1 MLSPLTHDDPA
12 AVATYR
18 LIARL
23 GSGGMG
29 TVYLARTPGGRTV
42 ALKTVHARLATDP
55 AFRARFRLE
64 ADAARIIGAR
74 HGAAVV
80 DADPLAETPWLATEY
95 VLGPPLDDAVA
106 LGGPLPEPTV
116 RALGAALAG
125 ALAQLH
131 SSDVVHRDLKPSNV
145 LVTAYGPKIIDFGI
159 ARAAGDD
166 HLTRTGAAAGTPAFM
181 SPEQA
186 SGQEHPP
193 AGDVFALAGV
203 LVFAAT
209 GHGPFGTGS
218 AADLLYRVRYAEPDL
233 TGVPE
238 ALLPLLTACLSKDP
252 SARPTTSTLIDRLHD
267 GHGEFAD
274 HLPPL
279 LLTDIA
285 RRATDVW
292 LHAPHRLP
300 APAGSVG
307 SAVAET
313 VASAPLSRRRLF
325 SVGGAALFGAA
336 GAGGGVWA
344 WLGSDNDADGTA
356 GKGGVTAGPTAIP
369 ATTASD
375 GAPAALWRGES
386 LDREESVTPLLAGG
400 VVGFAETASFRAF
413 DPQSGAVLWED
424 TMASDPKQITTD
436 GTNFYTSTYPVDGPS
451 ALQIGTLTAR
461 TGKAAAGTITLKGF
475 EGSQFGTELLTAA
488 GGVLYAS
495 SRVGSRNDEDD
506 KTGWH
511 LIAVN
516 LRTGK
521 EAWRQPHTDTNAR
534 PWLAQVAG
542 GRLIL
547 GKNSS
552 DRESFLVQARDTQ
565 TGRQLWQRRLPLKD
579 SESFKP
585 GQLAIDEQHAYF
597 GGDRLRALRLT
608 DGKIA
613 WEYGSGSATTSYG
626 VPAVSGG
633 VVYAQENRD
642 APGLLA
648 VTADFGI
655 RRWTESPSGR
665 SLTPDFFA
673 TPVVGER
680 YVYAPVRGGL
690 SAVDPDTGRSVWVFP
705 TDATRFV
712 TDKERTRIIGAGE
725 TSVVAIP
732 LA

>member
-64 ADAARIIGAR
+64 TDAARIIGAR

-159 ARAAGDD
+159 ARAAGDE

-218 AADLLYRVRYAEPDL
+218 AADLLYRVRYADPDL

-252 SARPTTSTLIDRLHD
+252 SARPTTGMLIDRFHD

-300 APAGSVG
+300 APAGS
-307 SAVAET
+307 ATPET
-313 VASAPLSRRRLF
+313 VPGTPVSRRRLF
-325 SVGGAALFGAA
+325 SVGGAALLGVA

-344 WLGSDNDADGTA
+344 WLGSRDTPQATNT
-356 GKGGVTAGPTAIP
+356 TPTPTGPTAIP
-369 ATTASD
+369 AATAAD
-375 GAPAALWRGES
+375 GSPKALWQGQS
-386 LDREESVTPLLAGG
+386 LDRDEAIVPLLAGD
-400 VVGFAETASFRAF
+400 VVGFAETVSFR
-413 DPQSGAVLWED
+413 VV
-424 TMASDPKQITTD
+424 DPKDGRDLWTESLDPRQVCSDGTHFYASAGSYEGPGELRIRTLDPRTGKDAARQIVLKGFD
-436 GTNFYTSTYPVDGPS
+436 GTNS
-451 ALQIGTLTAR
+451 
-461 TGKAAAGTITLKGF
+461 
-475 EGSQFGTELLTAA
+475 GTELLTVSGGTLFAA
-488 GGVLYAS
+488 
-495 SRVGSRNDEDD
+495 SRLGKKETDPDANQR
-506 KTGWH
+506 GWH
-511 LIAVN
+511 LLAVN
-516 LRTGK
+516 LLTGK
-521 EAWRQPHTDTNAR
+521 EAWRLPYEWDGVR
-534 PWLAQVAG
+534 PWLSQVVG
-542 GRLIL
+542 DRLIL
-547 GKNSS
+547 GKNSG
-552 DRESFLVQARDTQ
+552 DREYFVVQARDLRN
-565 TGRQLWQRRLPLKD
+565 GRQLWERRIALQD
-579 SESFKP
+579 SERYKP
-585 GQLAIDEQHAYF
+585 GQLAIDERHVYI

-608 DGKIA
+608 DGKTA
-613 WEYGSGSATTSYG
+613 WQHGSGSTYFG
-626 VPAVSGG
+626 LPAVARD
-633 VVYAQENRD
+633 VVYAQERRD
-642 APGLLA
+642 APGLVVLSA
-648 VTADFGI
+648 EKGVMI
-655 RRWTESPSGR
+655 WTERASDR
-665 SLTPDFFA
+665 ALTPEYFSV
-673 TPVVGER
+673 PVVGDKH
-680 YVYAPVRGGL
+680 VYAPVRGGL
-690 SAVDPDTGRSVWVFP
+690 SAVDLQLHSSAWVFP
-705 TDATRFV
+705 TDATRYV
-712 TDKERTRIIGAGE
+712 VDKERTRIIGAGE
-725 TSVVAIP
+725 TSVMAVPFA
-732 LA
+732 

>member
-12 AVATYR
+12 TVATYR
-18 LIARL
+18 LLARL

-55 AFRARFRLE
+55 AFRSRFRLE
-64 ADAARIIGAR
+64 TDAARIIGAR

-95 VLGPPLDDAVA
+95 VLGPPLDEAVA

-186 SGQEHPP
+186 SGEEHTP

-218 AADLLYRVRYAEPDL
+218 AADLLYRVRYADPDL

-238 ALLPLLTACLSKDP
+238 SLLPLLTACLTKDP
-252 SARPTTSTLIDRLHD
+252 SARPTTGTLTDHLHD
-267 GHGEFAD
+267 GHGDFAD

-279 LLTDIA
+279 LLADIA

-292 LHAPHRLP
+292 LHTPRRLP
-300 APAGSVG
+300 APA
-307 SAVAET
+307 
-313 VASAPLSRRRLF
+313 ASATAPTTPDTPLSRRR
-325 SVGGAALFGAA
+325 ALTLGTVSLLGLA
-336 GAGGGVWA
+336 GAGAGAWA
-344 WLGSDNDADGTA
+344 WLGSRDG
-356 GKGGVTAGPTAIP
+356 GDSGPSTAGPTAIP
-369 ATTASD
+369 ATTTSD

-386 LDREESVTPLLAGG
+386 LDREEKTTPLLAGD
-400 VVGFAETASFRAF
+400 VVGFAETVSFR
-413 DPQSGAVLWED
+413 VLDLKDGTELW
-424 TMASDPKQITTD
+424 SDKTVMEPHQVTTD
-436 GTNFYTSTYPVDGPS
+436 GTRFYRSDGDYDGRG
-451 ALQIGTLTAR
+451 ALRIHTLDPR
-461 TGKAAAGTITLKGF
+461 TGKEAARTIVLKGF
-475 EGSQFGTELLTAA
+475 DGTSSGTQLLTVGGGLLFAA
-488 GGVLYAS
+488 
-495 SRVGSRNDEDD
+495 SRRGDHSIDPDVNE
-506 KTGWH
+506 KGWH
-511 LIAVN
+511 LIAVD

-521 EAWRQPHTDTNAR
+521 EAWRQPYAWDGVR
-534 PWLAQVAG
+534 PWLSQVAG

-547 GKNSS
+547 GKNSG
-552 DRESFLVQARDTQ
+552 DLESFLVQAREVG
-565 TGRQLWQRRLPLKD
+565 TGRRLWQRRLPLKD
-579 SESFKP
+579 SANFIP
-585 GQLAIDEQHAYF
+585 GQLAIDERHAYF

-608 DGKIA
+608 DGRIA
-613 WEYGSGSATTSYG
+613 WEYGYGSAATSYG
-626 VPAVSGG
+626 VPAVADGI
-633 VVYAQENRD
+633 VYAQENRYE
-642 APGLLA
+642 PGIVA
-648 VTADFGI
+648 VRTQTGI
-655 RRWTESPSGR
+655 EYWKEGATDRP
-665 SLTPDFFA
+665 LTPDYFA
-673 TPVVGER
+673 APVVGER
-680 YVYAPVRGGL
+680 HVYAPVRGGL
-690 SAVDPDTGRSVWVFP
+690 NAVDVGTRRSAWVIP
-705 TDATRFV
+705 TDARRLV
-712 TDKERTRIIGAGE
+712 VDKERTRVIGAGK
-725 TSVVAIP
+725 TSVMAIP

>member
-12 AVATYR
+12 TVATYR
-18 LIARL
+18 LLARL

-42 ALKTVHARLATDP
+42 ALKTVHTRLATDP

-64 ADAARIIGAR
+64 TDAARIIGAR

-218 AADLLYRVRYAEPDL
+218 PADLLYRVRYAEPDL
-233 TGVPE
+233 TGVPD

-252 SARPTTSTLIDRLHD
+252 AARPTTAYLTAHLHD

-279 LLTDIA
+279 LLADIA

-300 APAGSVG
+300 APAGS
-307 SAVAET
+307 AIAET
-313 VASAPLSRRRLF
+313 TPSTPLSRRRALTL
-325 SVGGAALFGAA
+325 GGGSALGLA
-336 GAGGGVWA
+336 GAGAGVWA
-344 WLGSDNDADGTA
+344 WLNSRDTEGGTA
-356 GKGGVTAGPTAIP
+356 TGATPTPTGPTAIP
-369 ATTASD
+369 AKTASD
-375 GAPAALWRGES
+375 GAPAALWQDS
-386 LDREESVTPLLAGG
+386 VLDREERITPLLAGAD
-400 VVGFAETASFRAF
+400 VVGFAETVSFRAV
-413 DPQSGAVLWED
+413 DTKDGSELWED
-424 TMASDPKQITTD
+424 SMVREPHQITTD
-436 GTNFYTSTYPVDGPS
+436 GTNFYASDGNIEGS
-451 ALQIGTLTAR
+451 GALKIRTLAAR
-461 TGKAAAGTITLKGF
+461 TGKEAAKKIELKGID
-475 EGSQFGTELLTAA
+475 GTTTELLTAV
-488 GGVLYAS
+488 GGILFTAS
-495 SRVGSRNDEDD
+495 RLGKHELDSDAN
-506 KTGWH
+506 KIGWH
-511 LIAVN
+511 LLAVN

-521 EAWRQPHTDTNAR
+521 EAWRQPYEWDGVR
-534 PWLAQVAG
+534 PWLAQVVG
-542 GRLIL
+542 DQLIL
-547 GKNSS
+547 GKNSG
-552 DRESFLVQARDTQ
+552 DLDSFLVQARDVR
-565 TGRQLWQRRLPLKD
+565 TGRQLWKRRLPLTK
-579 SESFKP
+579 SAGFVP
-585 GQLAIDEQHAYF
+585 GQLATDDVHVYT
-597 GGDRLRALRLT
+597 GGDRLRAVRLT
-608 DGKIA
+608 DGAVA
-613 WEYGSGSATTSYG
+613 WEYGKGKDPFAYG
-626 VPAVSGG
+626 VPAVSDDL
-633 VVYAQENRD
+633 VYTSVSGQGLVAVSARKGTEFWAEQ
-642 APGLLA
+642 PGK
-648 VTADFGI
+648 
-655 RRWTESPSGR
+655 R
-665 SLTPDFFA
+665 SLTPHFYYR
-673 TPVVGER
+673 PVIGKK

-690 SAVDPDTGRSVWVFP
+690 SAVDLSTRRSAWVVP
-705 TDATRFV
+705 TDATRYV
-712 TDKERTRIIGAGE
+712 VDKARTRIIGAGQS
-725 TSVVAIP
+725 SVVAIP
-732 LA
+732 FA

>member
-18 LIARL
+18 LLARL

-64 ADAARIIGAR
+64 TDAARIIGAR

-159 ARAAGDD
+159 ARAAGDE

-209 GHGPFGTGS
+209 GHGPFGSGS
-218 AADLLYRVRYAEPDL
+218 PADLLYRVRYAEPDL

-238 ALLPLLTACLSKDP
+238 ALLPILTACLAKDP
-252 SARPTTSTLIDRLHD
+252 AARPTTAYLTAHLHD

-279 LLTDIA
+279 VLADIA

-292 LHAPHRLP
+292 VHAPHRLP
-300 APAGSVG
+300 VPAG
-307 SAVAET
+307 AAIAET
-313 VASAPLSRRRLF
+313 APSTPLSRRRALTL
-325 SVGGAALFGAA
+325 GGGSLLGLA
-336 GAGGGVWA
+336 GAGAGAWA
-344 WLGSDNDADGTA
+344 WLNSRDPEGGTA
-356 GKGGVTAGPTAIP
+356 AGGSPSPTGPTAVP
-369 ATTASD
+369 APTSPD
-375 GAPAALWRGES
+375 GAPAALWQDEV
-386 LDREESVTPLLAGG
+386 LDREERIPPLLAGAD
-400 VVGFAETASFRAF
+400 VVGFAETVSFRAV
-413 DPQSGAVLWED
+413 DTRTGSELWADNAVSE
-424 TMASDPKQITTD
+424 PHQITTD
-436 GTNFYTSTYPVDGPS
+436 GTNYYVSDGNYEGPG
-451 ALQIGTLTAR
+451 ALKIRTLAPR
-461 TGKAAAGTITLKGF
+461 TGKEAAPKIELKGID
-475 EGSQFGTELLTAA
+475 GTTTELLTAV
-488 GGVLYAS
+488 GGVLFTAS
-495 SRVGSRNDEDD
+495 RLGKREIDSDADNV
-506 KTGWH
+506 GWH
-511 LIAVN
+511 LLAVN

-521 EAWRQPHTDTNAR
+521 EAWRQPYEWDGVR
-534 PWLAQVAG
+534 PWLAQVVG
-542 GRLIL
+542 DRLIL
-547 GKNSS
+547 GKNSG
-552 DRESFLVQARDTQ
+552 DLDSFLVQARDVR
-565 TGRQLWQRRLPLKD
+565 TGRQLWKRRLPLEK
-579 SESFKP
+579 SAGFVP
-585 GQLAIDEQHAYF
+585 YQLSTDEQHVYT
-597 GGDRLRALRLT
+597 GGDRLRAVRLT
-608 DGKIA
+608 DGAIA
-613 WEYGSGSATTSYG
+613 WQYGAGKDPLGYG
-626 VPAVSGG
+626 VP
-633 VVYAQENRD
+633 VVADNLVYTSVNGQ
-642 APGLLA
+642 GLVA
-648 VTADFGI
+648 VTARKGI
-655 RRWTESPSGR
+655 EFWAEEAGSRP
-665 SLTPDFFA
+665 LTPRFYYRPIIGKKYA
-673 TPVVGER
+673 
-680 YVYAPVRGGL
+680 YAPVRGGL
-690 SAVDPDTGRSVWVFP
+690 SAVDLSTRRSDWVFP
-705 TDATRFV
+705 TDATRYV
-712 TDKERTRIIGAGE
+712 VDKDRARIIGAG
-725 TSVVAIP
+725 TSSVVAIP
-732 LA
+732 YV

>member
-12 AVATYR
+12 SVATYR

-64 ADAARIIGAR
+64 TDAARIIGAR

-166 HLTRTGAAAGTPAFM
+166 RLTRTGAAAGTPAFM

-238 ALLPLLTACLSKDP
+238 ALVPILAACLAKDP
-252 SARPTTSTLIDRLHD
+252 SARPTTGLLIDRFHD

-300 APAGSVG
+300 APAGS
-307 SAVAET
+307 AVAET
-313 VASAPLSRRRLF
+313 VPGTPFSRRRLL
-325 SVGGAALFGAA
+325 SLGGAGLLGVA

-344 WLGSDNDADGTA
+344 WLGSRDTPQDAKA
-356 GKGGVTAGPTAIP
+356 GPTPTGPTAIP

-375 GAPAALWRGES
+375 GAPAALWRGNA
-386 LDREESVTPLLAGG
+386 LDREESVMPLLAGG
-400 VVGFAETASFRAF
+400 VVGFAETVSLRAF
-413 DPQSGAVLWED
+413 DPQNGTVLWEERR
-424 TMASDPKQITTD
+424 ASDPKQVTTD
-436 GTNFYTSTYPVDGPS
+436 GTNFYMSTYPLEGPS
-451 ALQIGTLTAR
+451 ALQISTLAAR
-461 TGKAAAGTITLKGF
+461 TGKEAARMITLKGF

-495 SRVGSRNDEDD
+495 SRVGGRDDEDD
-506 KTGWH
+506 TTGWH

-521 EAWRQPHTDTNAR
+521 EAWRQPHSDTNAR

-552 DRESFLVQARDTQ
+552 DRKTFLVQARDTQ
-565 TGRQLWQRRLPLKD
+565 TGRRLWERRLPLKE

-585 GQLAIDEQHAYF
+585 GHLAIDERHAYF
-597 GGDRLRALRLT
+597 GGDRLRALRLS
-608 DGKIA
+608 DGGIA
-613 WEYGSGSATTSYG
+613 WEYGSGSAATSYG
-626 VPAVSGG
+626 VPAVASG
-633 VVYAQENRD
+633 VVYAQEDRD
-642 APGLLA
+642 TPGLLA
-648 VTADFGI
+648 VTADYGS

-665 SLTPDFFA
+665 SLTPDFFSP
-673 TPVVGER
+673 PVVGER

-690 SAVDPDTGRSVWVFP
+690 SAVDPDTGRSVWVFE

-712 TDKERTRIIGAGE
+712 ADKERTRVIGAGE
-725 TSVVAIP
+725 TSVVALP
-732 LA
+732 LV

>member
-12 AVATYR
+12 AVASYR
-18 LIARL
+18 LLARL

-159 ARAAGDD
+159 ARAAGDE

-218 AADLLYRVRYAEPDL
+218 AADLLYRVRYADPDL

-238 ALLPLLTACLSKDP
+238 ALLPLLTACLSKEP
-252 SARPTTSTLIDRLHD
+252 AARPTTGTLIDRLHD

-279 LLTDIA
+279 VLADIA

-300 APAGSVG
+300 APAGA
-307 SAVAET
+307 AVAET
-313 VASAPLSRRRLF
+313 VPSTPLSRRRALTL
-325 SVGGAALFGAA
+325 GGGSLLGLAAA
-336 GAGGGVWA
+336 GAGGWA
-344 WLGSDNDADGTA
+344 WLNSRGTPRSTGGSQASD
-356 GKGGVTAGPTAIP
+356 GPTALP
-369 ATTASD
+369 APTAAD
-375 GAPAALWRGES
+375 GSPKPLWQGTV
-386 LDREESVTPLLAGG
+386 LDREQRTTPLLAGED
-400 VVGFAETASFRAF
+400 VVGFAETVSFRAV
-413 DPQSGAVLWED
+413 DTKSGEELWEESAV
-424 TMASDPKQITTD
+424 MEPHQVTTD
-436 GTNFYTSTYPVDGPS
+436 GTSYYLSDGNYAGPG
-451 ALQIGTLTAR
+451 LLKIRTLAPRTGKETAR
-461 TGKAAAGTITLKGF
+461 TIELKGID
-475 EGSQFGTELLTAA
+475 GTTTQLLTAS
-488 GGVLYAS
+488 GGTLFTAS
-495 SRVGSRNDEDD
+495 RLGKREIDPDADNV
-506 KTGWH
+506 GWH
-511 LIAVN
+511 LLAVD

-521 EAWRQPHTDTNAR
+521 EAWRQPYEWDGVR
-534 PWLAQVAG
+534 PWLAQVVG
-542 GRLIL
+542 DRLIL
-547 GKNSS
+547 GKNSG
-552 DRESFLVQARDTQ
+552 DLDSFLVQSRDVR
-565 TGRQLWQRRLPLKD
+565 TGRQLWKRRLPLT
-579 SESFKP
+579 ESASLKP
-585 GQLAIDEQHAYF
+585 GHLTIDDRHVYL
-597 GGDRLRALRLT
+597 GGDRLRAIRLS
-608 DGKIA
+608 DGAIA
-613 WEYGSGSATTSYG
+613 WEYGTGTDPLGYG
-626 VPAVSGG
+626 VPAVAGNL
-633 VVYAQENRD
+633 VYANV
-642 APGLLA
+642 AGKGLVSVGATNGL
-648 VTADFGI
+648 T
-655 RRWTESPSGR
+655 RWTEEPGTR
-665 SLTPDFFA
+665 PLTPLSLTK
-673 TPVVGER
+673 PVIGTK
-680 YVYAPVRGGL
+680 YAYAPVRGGL
-690 SAVDPDTGRSVWVFP
+690 SAVDLSTRTSAWVFP
-705 TDATRFV
+705 TDATRYV
-712 TDKERTRIIGAGE
+712 VDQERSRVIGAGE
-725 TSVVAIP
+725 TSVMAIP
-732 LA
+732 FE

>member
-12 AVATYR
+12 SVATYR

-64 ADAARIIGAR
+64 TDAARIIGAR

-166 HLTRTGAAAGTPAFM
+166 RLTRTGAAAGTPAFM

-238 ALLPLLTACLSKDP
+238 ALVPILAACLAKDP
-252 SARPTTSTLIDRLHD
+252 SARPTTGLLIDRFHD

-300 APAGSVG
+300 APAGS
-307 SAVAET
+307 AVAET
-313 VASAPLSRRRLF
+313 VPGTPLSRRRLL
-325 SVGGAALFGAA
+325 SLGGAGLLGVA

-344 WLGSDNDADGTA
+344 WLASRDTPQDAKA
-356 GKGGVTAGPTAIP
+356 GPTPTGPTAIP

-375 GAPAALWRGES
+375 GAPAALWRGDA
-386 LDREESVTPLLAGG
+386 LDREESVMPLLAGG
-400 VVGFAETASFRAF
+400 VVGFAETVSLRAF
-413 DPQSGAVLWED
+413 DPQNGTVLWEERR
-424 TMASDPKQITTD
+424 ASDPKQVTTD
-436 GTNFYTSTYPVDGPS
+436 GTNFYMSTYPLEGPS
-451 ALQIGTLTAR
+451 ALRISTLAAR
-461 TGKAAAGTITLKGF
+461 TGKEAARMITLKGF

-495 SRVGSRNDEDD
+495 SRVGGRDDEDD
-506 KTGWH
+506 TTGWH

-521 EAWRQPHTDTNAR
+521 EAWRHPHSDTNAR

-552 DRESFLVQARDTQ
+552 DRKTFLVQARDTQ
-565 TGRQLWQRRLPLKD
+565 TGRRLWERRLPLKE

-585 GQLAIDEQHAYF
+585 GHLAIDERHAYF
-597 GGDRLRALRLT
+597 GGDRLRALRLS
-608 DGKIA
+608 DGGIA
-613 WEYGSGSATTSYG
+613 WEYGSGSAATSYG
-626 VPAVSGG
+626 VPAVASG
-633 VVYAQENRD
+633 VVYAQEDRD
-642 APGLLA
+642 TPGLLA
-648 VTADFGI
+648 VTADYGV

-665 SLTPDFFA
+665 SLTPDFFSP
-673 TPVVGER
+673 PVVGER

-690 SAVDPDTGRSVWVFP
+690 SAVDPDTGRSVWVFE

-712 TDKERTRIIGAGE
+712 TDKERTRVIGAGE
-725 TSVVAIP
+725 TSVVALP
-732 LA
+732 LV

>member
-1 MLSPLTHDDPA
+1 MLSPLTHDDPTS
-12 AVATYR
+12 VASYR
-18 LIARL
+18 LLARL

-64 ADAARIIGAR
+64 TDAARIIGAR

-159 ARAAGDD
+159 ARAAGDE

-218 AADLLYRVRYAEPDL
+218 PADLLYRVRYAEPDL

-238 ALLPLLTACLSKDP
+238 ALLPLLTACLAKDP
-252 SARPTTSTLIDRLHD
+252 AARPTTGTLTDHLHD

-300 APAGSVG
+300 APAGASL
-307 SAVAET
+307 AET
-313 VASAPLSRRRLF
+313 TPDTPLSRRRALAL
-325 SVGGAALFGAA
+325 GGGSLLGVA
-336 GAGGGVWA
+336 GAGAGVWA
-344 WLGSDNDADGTA
+344 WLASHTTPEGGGSP
-356 GKGGVTAGPTAIP
+356 VSAGPTAIP
-369 ATTASD
+369 APTAAD
-375 GAPAALWRGES
+375 GAPAALWQGQT
-386 LDREESVTPLLAGG
+386 LDREQRTTPLLAGAD
-400 VVGFAETASFRAF
+400 VVGFAETVSFRAV
-413 DPQSGAVLWED
+413 DTKTGSELWSESAVME
-424 TMASDPKQITTD
+424 PHQITTD
-436 GTNFYTSTYPVDGPS
+436 GTNYYLSDGPFEGPG
-451 ALQIGTLTAR
+451 ALKIRTLSPR
-461 TGKAAAGTITLKGF
+461 TGKEAARTIELKGID
-475 EGSQFGTELLTAA
+475 GTTTEMLTAA
-488 GGVLYAS
+488 GRLLFTAS
-495 SRVGSRNDEDD
+495 RLGKRELDSDLDNI
-506 KTGWH
+506 GWH
-511 LIAVN
+511 LLTVD

-521 EAWRQPHTDTNAR
+521 EAWRQPYEWDGVR
-534 PWLAQVAG
+534 PWLAQVVG
-542 GRLIL
+542 EQLIL
-547 GKNSS
+547 GKNSG
-552 DRESFLVQARDTQ
+552 DLDSFLVQARDVRN
-565 TGRQLWQRRLPLKD
+565 GRQLWQRRLPLKD
-579 SESFKP
+579 SAAYIP
-585 GQLAIDEQHAYF
+585 GHLAIDDRHVYL

-608 DGKIA
+608 DGGIA
-613 WEYGSGSATTSYG
+613 WEYGSGAGTTNYG
-626 VPAVSGG
+626 VPAVAGG
-633 VVYAQENRD
+633 FVYAHEAREK
-642 APGLLA
+642 PGLVVVRA
-648 VTADFGI
+648 ETGNRV
-655 RRWTESPSGR
+655 WNESPSPR

-673 TPVVGER
+673 APVVGDR

-690 SAVDPDTGRSVWVFP
+690 SAVELDSGLSAWVFP
-705 TDATRFV
+705 TDATRYV
-712 TDKERTRIIGAGE
+712 VDKDRTRIIGAGKS
-725 TSVVAIP
+725 SVAAIP
-732 LA
+732 FA

>member
-18 LIARL
+18 LLARL

-64 ADAARIIGAR
+64 TDAARIIGAR

-203 LVFAAT
+203 LVFAAS

-218 AADLLYRVRYAEPDL
+218 PADLLYRVRYAEPDL

-238 ALLPLLTACLSKDP
+238 ALLPLLTACLAKDP
-252 SARPTTSTLIDRLHD
+252 AARPTTADLIAHLHD

-279 LLTDIA
+279 LLADIA

-300 APAGSVG
+300 APAG
-307 SAVAET
+307 AAFAET
-313 VASAPLSRRRLF
+313 APSTPLSRRRALTLGSG
-325 SVGGAALFGAA
+325 SVLGLA
-336 GAGGGVWA
+336 GAGAGVWA
-344 WLGSDNDADGTA
+344 WLNSRDTEGGTA
-356 GKGGVTAGPTAIP
+356 TGGTPSPTGPTAIP

-386 LDREESVTPLLAGG
+386 LDREESITPLLAGD
-400 VVGFAETASFRAF
+400 VVGFAETVSFRAL
-413 DPQSGAVLWED
+413 DTGKGTELWTD
-424 TMASDPKQITTD
+424 SMPNPNQIVTD
-436 GTNFYTSTYPVDGPS
+436 GTYFYASEGPSDGPS
-451 ALQIGTLTAR
+451 ALQIRTIAPR
-461 TGKAAAGTITLKGF
+461 TGKDAARKIELKGF
-475 EGSQFGTELLTAA
+475 EGSMFGTDLLTAS
-488 GGVLYAS
+488 GGRIFAAS
-495 SRVGSRNDEDD
+495 RIGNREDD
-506 KTGWH
+506 KAIGRYM
-511 LIAVN
+511 ISVD

-521 EAWRQPHTDTNAR
+521 ELWRQPHAWGNAR
-534 PWLAQVAG
+534 PWLSQVVG
-542 GRLIL
+542 DLLVL
-547 GKNSS
+547 GKNS
-552 DRESFLVQARDTQ
+552 DDLKSFDLQARDVR
-565 TGRQLWQRRLPLKD
+565 TGRQLWRRSVPFEL
-579 SESFKP
+579 SVYYSP
-585 GQLAIDEQHAYF
+585 GQLATDDRHVYV
-597 GGDRLRALRLT
+597 GGDRLRALRLA
-608 DGKIA
+608 DGVVA
-613 WEYGSGSATTSYG
+613 WEHGKGSDFGFP
-626 VPAVSGG
+626 VVSGG
-633 VVYAQENRD
+633 LVHVNESGRGLVV
-642 APGLLA
+642 
-648 VTADFGI
+648 VSADKGVK
-655 RRWTESPSGR
+655 RWEETPSGR
-665 SLTPDFFA
+665 SLTPELRSV
-673 TPVVGER
+673 PVVGTT
-680 YVYAPVRGGL
+680 YVYAPVQGGL
-690 SAVDPDTGRSVWVFP
+690 SAVDPATRRSAWVFP
-705 TDATRFV
+705 TDATRYV
-712 TDKERTRIIGAGE
+712 VDRKRTRILGAGAS
-725 TSVVAIP
+725 SVVAIP
-732 LA
+732 FA

>member
-18 LIARL
+18 LLARL

-64 ADAARIIGAR
+64 TDAARIIGAR

-218 AADLLYRVRYAEPDL
+218 PADLLYRVRYAEPDL

-252 SARPTTSTLIDRLHD
+252 AARPTTAYLTAHLHD

-279 LLTDIA
+279 LLADIA

-300 APAGSVG
+300 APAG
-307 SAVAET
+307 AAFAET
-313 VASAPLSRRRLF
+313 APDTPLSRRRALTLGGG
-325 SVGGAALFGAA
+325 SVLGLA
-336 GAGGGVWA
+336 GAGAGVWA
-344 WLGSDNDADGTA
+344 WLNSRDTPRTTGATP
-356 GKGGVTAGPTAIP
+356 TPTGPTAIP
-369 ATTASD
+369 APTASD
-375 GAPAALWRGES
+375 GAPAPLWQDKDDV
-386 LDREESVTPLLAGG
+386 LDREERITPLLAGAD
-400 VVGFAETASFRAF
+400 VVGFAETVAFRAV
-413 DPQSGAVLWED
+413 DTKSGSELWVDSMVME
-424 TMASDPKQITTD
+424 PHEITTD
-436 GTNFYTSTYPVDGPS
+436 GTNFYTSDGNIEGS
-451 ALQIGTLTAR
+451 GALKIRTLAAR
-461 TGKAAAGTITLKGF
+461 TGKEAAKTIELKGID
-475 EGSQFGTELLTAA
+475 GTTTQLLTAV
-488 GGVLYAS
+488 GGILFTAS
-495 SRVGSRNDEDD
+495 RLGNHVRDPDANEV
-506 KTGWH
+506 GWH
-511 LIAVN
+511 LLAVN

-521 EAWRQPHTDTNAR
+521 EAWRQPYEWDGVR
-534 PWLAQVAG
+534 PWLAQVVG
-542 GRLIL
+542 DQLIL
-547 GKNSS
+547 GKNSG
-552 DRESFLVQARDTQ
+552 DLDSFLVQARDVR
-565 TGRQLWQRRLPLKD
+565 TGRQLWKRRLPLT
-579 SESFKP
+579 ESSRFKP
-585 GQLAIDEQHAYF
+585 GQLSADDQHVYT
-597 GGDRLRALRLT
+597 GGDRLRAVRLT
-608 DGKIA
+608 DGAVA
-613 WEYGSGSATTSYG
+613 WEYGKGNDPFAYGMPTVSDDLVYTSVSGQG
-626 VPAVSGG
+626 LVAVSARKGTEFW
-633 VVYAQENRD
+633 AEE
-642 APGLLA
+642 PGK
-648 VTADFGI
+648 
-655 RRWTESPSGR
+655 R
-665 SLTPDFFA
+665 SLTPHFQFR
-673 TPVVGER
+673 PVIGKK
-680 YVYAPVRGGL
+680 YAYAPVRGGL
-690 SAVDPDTGRSVWVFP
+690 SAVDLSTRRSAWVFP
-705 TDATRFV
+705 TDATRYV
-712 TDKERTRIIGAGE
+712 VDKERTRIIGAGQS
-725 TSVVAIP
+725 SVVAIP
-732 LA
+732 FA

>member
-12 AVATYR
+12 SVATYR

-64 ADAARIIGAR
+64 TDAARIIGAR

-145 LVTAYGPKIIDFGI
+145 LVTAYGPKIIDIGI

-166 HLTRTGAAAGTPAFM
+166 RLTRTGAAAGTPAFM

-233 TGVPE
+233 AGVPE
-238 ALLPLLTACLSKDP
+238 ALVPILAACLAKDP
-252 SARPTTSTLIDRLHD
+252 SARPTTGMLIDRFHD

-300 APAGSVG
+300 APAGS
-307 SAVAET
+307 AVAET
-313 VASAPLSRRRLF
+313 VPGTPVSRRRLF
-325 SVGGAALFGAA
+325 SLGGAALLGVA
-336 GAGGGVWA
+336 GAGGGLWA
-344 WLGSDNDADGTA
+344 WLGSGDGPQDAKA
-356 GKGGVTAGPTAIP
+356 GPTPTGPTAIP

-375 GAPAALWRGES
+375 GAPAALWRGDA
-386 LDREESVTPLLAGG
+386 LDREESVMPLLAGG
-400 VVGFAETASFRAF
+400 VVGFAETVSFRAF
-413 DPQSGAVLWED
+413 DPQNGAVLWEERR
-424 TMASDPKQITTD
+424 ASDPKQITTD
-436 GTNFYTSTYPVDGPS
+436 GTNFYMSTYPVEGPS
-451 ALQIGTLTAR
+451 ALQISTLAAR
-461 TGKAAAGTITLKGF
+461 TGKEAAGVITLKGF

-495 SRVGSRNDEDD
+495 SRVGGRDDEDD

-521 EAWRQPHTDTNAR
+521 EAWRQPHSDTNAR

-552 DRESFLVQARDTQ
+552 DRETFLVQARDTR
-565 TGRQLWQRRLPLKD
+565 TGRRLWERRLPLKE

-585 GQLAIDEQHAYF
+585 GHLAIDERHAYF
-597 GGDRLRALRLT
+597 GGDRLRALRLS
-608 DGKIA
+608 DGGIA
-613 WEYGSGSATTSYG
+613 WEYGSGSAATSYG
-626 VPAVSGG
+626 VPAVAGG
-633 VVYAQENRD
+633 VVYAQEDRD
-642 APGLLA
+642 TPGLLA
-648 VTADFGI
+648 VTADYGT

-665 SLTPDFFA
+665 SLTPDFFSP
-673 TPVVGER
+673 PVVGER

-690 SAVDPDTGRSVWVFP
+690 SAVDEDTGRSVWVFA

-712 TDKERTRIIGAGE
+712 TDKERTRVIGAGE
-725 TSVVAIP
+725 TSVVALP

>member
-18 LIARL
+18 LLARL

-64 ADAARIIGAR
+64 TDAARIIGAR

-203 LVFAAT
+203 LVFAAS

-218 AADLLYRVRYAEPDL
+218 PADLLYRVRYAEPDL

-238 ALLPLLTACLSKDP
+238 ALLPLLTACLAKDP
-252 SARPTTSTLIDRLHD
+252 AARPTTGDLIAHLHD

-279 LLTDIA
+279 LLADIA

-300 APAGSVG
+300 VPAG
-307 SAVAET
+307 AAFAET
-313 VASAPLSRRRLF
+313 APSTPLSRRRALTLGSG
-325 SVGGAALFGAA
+325 SVLGLA
-336 GAGGGVWA
+336 GAGAGVWA
-344 WLGSDNDADGTA
+344 WLNSRDTEGGTA
-356 GKGGVTAGPTAIP
+356 TGGTPTPTGPTAIP
-369 ATTASD
+369 ATTAAD
-375 GAPAALWRGES
+375 GAPAALWQQDDV
-386 LDREESVTPLLAGG
+386 LDREERITPLLAGAD
-400 VVGFAETASFRAF
+400 VVGLAETVSFRAV
-413 DPQSGAVLWED
+413 DTKTGSELWADSKVRE
-424 TMASDPKQITTD
+424 PHQITTD
-436 GTNFYTSTYPVDGPS
+436 GTNFYVSDGNFEGPG
-451 ALQIGTLTAR
+451 ALMIRTLAAR
-461 TGKAAAGTITLKGF
+461 TGKETAKTITLKGID
-475 EGSQFGTELLTAA
+475 GTTTELLAA
-488 GGVLYAS
+488 
-495 SRVGSRNDEDD
+495 VGSTLFTASRLGKRESDSDANQI
-506 KTGWH
+506 GWH
-511 LIAVN
+511 LLAVN

-521 EAWRQPHTDTNAR
+521 EAWRQPYAWDGVR
-534 PWLAQVAG
+534 PWLAQVVG
-542 GRLIL
+542 DQLIL
-547 GKNSS
+547 GKNSG
-552 DRESFLVQARDTQ
+552 DLDTFLVQSRDVR
-565 TGRQLWQRRLPLKD
+565 TGRQLWKRRLPLKD
-579 SESFKP
+579 SAAFKP
-585 GQLAIDEQHAYF
+585 GHLALDDRHIYL

-608 DGKIA
+608 DGGIA
-613 WEYGSGSATTSYG
+613 WEYGSGTGSTNYG
-626 VPAVSGG
+626 VPTVSRGI
-633 VVYAQENRD
+633 VYAQEAGDTQGIVAVR
-642 APGLLA
+642 APA
-648 VTADFGI
+648 GI
-655 RRWTESPSGR
+655 RAWRQSPSDR
-665 SLTPDFFA
+665 PLTPEFFTA
-673 TPVVGER
+673 PVVGER

-690 SAVDPDTGRSVWVFP
+690 NAVDPLNSRSAWVFQ
-705 TDATRFV
+705 TDATRYV
-712 TDKERTRIIGAGE
+712 VDKERTRIIGAGE
-725 TSVVAIP
+725 SSVVAIP
-732 LA
+732 YA

>member
-18 LIARL
+18 LLARL

-64 ADAARIIGAR
+64 TDAARIIGAR

-218 AADLLYRVRYAEPDL
+218 PADLLYRVRYAEPDL

-238 ALLPLLTACLSKDP
+238 ALLPLLTACLAKDP
-252 SARPTTSTLIDRLHD
+252 TARPTTADITAHLHD

-279 LLTDIA
+279 LLADIA

-300 APAGSVG
+300 VPAG
-307 SAVAET
+307 AAFAET
-313 VASAPLSRRRLF
+313 APDTPLSRRRALTL
-325 SVGGAALFGAA
+325 GGGSLLGLA
-336 GAGGGVWA
+336 GAGAGVWA
-344 WLGSDNDADGTA
+344 WLNSRDTEGGTA
-356 GKGGVTAGPTAIP
+356 TGTTPTPTGPTAVP
-369 ATTASD
+369 APTAPD
-375 GAPAALWRGES
+375 GAPAPLWQDDV
-386 LDREESVTPLLAGG
+386 LDREERITPLLAGDD
-400 VVGFAETASFRAF
+400 VVGFAETVAFRAV
-413 DPQSGAVLWED
+413 DTKNGSELWTESAVME
-424 TMASDPKQITTD
+424 PHQVTTD
-436 GTNFYTSTYPVDGPS
+436 GTNYFLSDGPYEGPG
-451 ALQIGTLTAR
+451 ALKIRTLAPRTGKETAR
-461 TGKAAAGTITLKGF
+461 TIELKGID
-475 EGSQFGTELLTAA
+475 GTTTQLLTAA
-488 GGVLYAS
+488 GGILFTAS
-495 SRVGSRNDEDD
+495 RLGKRELDSDLD
-506 KTGWH
+506 KVGWH
-511 LIAVN
+511 LLAVD

-521 EAWRQPHTDTNAR
+521 EAWRQPYEWDGVR
-534 PWLAQVAG
+534 PWLAQVVG
-542 GRLIL
+542 DRLIL
-547 GKNSS
+547 GKNSG
-552 DRESFLVQARDTQ
+552 DLDSFLVQARDVRN
-565 TGRQLWQRRLPLKD
+565 GRQLWQRRLPLKD
-579 SESFKP
+579 SAAFIP
-585 GQLAIDEQHAYF
+585 GHLATDDRHVYL

-608 DGKIA
+608 DGGIA
-613 WEYGSGSATTSYG
+613 WEYGSGTGSTNYG
-626 VPAVSGG
+626 VPAVSRGF
-633 VVYAQENRD
+633 VYAHEARD
-642 APGLLA
+642 KPGLA
-648 VTADFGI
+648 VVNAVSGT
-655 RRWTESPSGR
+655 RRWNESPSPR
-665 SLTPDFFA
+665 SLAPEFFA
-673 TPVVGER
+673 APVVGER

-690 SAVDPDTGRSVWVFP
+690 SAVELDSGLSAWVFQ
-705 TDATRFV
+705 TDASRYV
-712 TDKERTRIIGAGE
+712 VDKDRTRIIGAGKS
-725 TSVVAIP
+725 SVVAIP
-732 LA
+732 FA

>member
-18 LIARL
+18 LLARL

-64 ADAARIIGAR
+64 TDAARIIGAR

-203 LVFAAT
+203 LVFAAS

-218 AADLLYRVRYAEPDL
+218 PADLLYRVRYAEPDL

-238 ALLPLLTACLSKDP
+238 ALLPLLTACLAKDP
-252 SARPTTSTLIDRLHD
+252 AARPTTADLIAHLHD

-279 LLTDIA
+279 LLADIA

-300 APAGSVG
+300 VPAG
-307 SAVAET
+307 AAFAET
-313 VASAPLSRRRLF
+313 APSTPLSRRRALTLG
-325 SVGGAALFGAA
+325 SVSALGLA
-336 GAGGGVWA
+336 GAGAGVWA
-344 WLGSDNDADGTA
+344 WLNSRDTEGGTA
-356 GKGGVTAGPTAIP
+356 TGGAPSPTGPTAIP
-369 ATTASD
+369 APTAAD
-375 GAPAALWRGES
+375 GAPAALWQQDDV
-386 LDREESVTPLLAGG
+386 LDREERITPLLAGAD
-400 VVGFAETASFRAF
+400 VVGLAETVSFRAVDTKTGSELWADSLV
-413 DPQSGAVLWED
+413 DPH
-424 TMASDPKQITTD
+424 QITTD
-436 GTNFYTSTYPVDGPS
+436 GTNFYVSAGNFEGPG
-451 ALQIGTLTAR
+451 ALKIRTLAAR
-461 TGKAAAGTITLKGF
+461 TGKETARTITLKGID
-475 EGSQFGTELLTAA
+475 GTTTELLAA
-488 GGVLYAS
+488 
-495 SRVGSRNDEDD
+495 VGSTLFTASRLGKRASDSDENQI
-506 KTGWH
+506 GWH
-511 LIAVN
+511 LLAVN
-516 LRTGK
+516 VRTGK
-521 EAWRQPHTDTNAR
+521 EVWRQPYAWDGVR
-534 PWLAQVAG
+534 PWLAQVVG
-542 GRLIL
+542 DQLIL
-547 GKNSS
+547 GKNSG
-552 DRESFLVQARDTQ
+552 DLDTFLVQSRDVR
-565 TGRQLWQRRLPLKD
+565 TGRQLWKRRLPLKD
-579 SESFKP
+579 SASFKP
-585 GQLAIDEQHAYF
+585 GHLALDDRHIYL
-597 GGDRLRALRLT
+597 GGDRLRALRIA
-608 DGKIA
+608 DGGIA
-613 WEYGSGSATTSYG
+613 WEYGSGTGSTNYG
-626 VPAVSGG
+626 VPTVSRGI
-633 VVYAQENRD
+633 VYAQEAADTQGIVAVR
-642 APGLLA
+642 APA
-648 VTADFGI
+648 GI
-655 RRWTESPSGR
+655 RAWRQSPSDR
-665 SLTPDFFA
+665 PLTPEFFSA
-673 TPVVGER
+673 PVVGER

-690 SAVDPDTGRSVWVFP
+690 NAVDPLNGRSAWVFQ
-705 TDATRFV
+705 TDATRYV
-712 TDKERTRIIGAGE
+712 VDKERTRIIGAGE
-725 TSVVAIP
+725 SSVVAIP
-732 LA
+732 YA

>member
-12 AVATYR
+12 SVATYR

-64 ADAARIIGAR
+64 TDAARIIGAR

-166 HLTRTGAAAGTPAFM
+166 RLTRTGAAAGTPAFM

-218 AADLLYRVRYAEPDL
+218 AADLLYRVRYADPDL

-238 ALLPLLTACLSKDP
+238 ALVPILAACLAKDP
-252 SARPTTSTLIDRLHD
+252 SARPTTGLLIDRFHD

-300 APAGSVG
+300 APAGS
-307 SAVAET
+307 AVAET
-313 VASAPLSRRRLF
+313 VPGTPVSRRRLL
-325 SVGGAALFGAA
+325 SLGGAGLLGVA

-344 WLGSDNDADGTA
+344 WLGSRDTPQDPKA
-356 GKGGVTAGPTAIP
+356 GPTPTGPTAIP

-375 GAPAALWRGES
+375 GAPAALWRGDA
-386 LDREESVTPLLAGG
+386 LDREESVMPLLAGG
-400 VVGFAETASFRAF
+400 VVGFAETVSLRAF
-413 DPQSGAVLWED
+413 DPQNGTVLWEERR
-424 TMASDPKQITTD
+424 ASDPKQVTTD
-436 GTNFYTSTYPVDGPS
+436 GTNFYMSTYPLEGPS
-451 ALQIGTLTAR
+451 ALRISTLAAR
-461 TGKAAAGTITLKGF
+461 TGKEAARMITLKGF

-495 SRVGSRNDEDD
+495 SRVGGRDDEDD
-506 KTGWH
+506 TTGWH

-521 EAWRQPHTDTNAR
+521 EAWRHPHSDTNAR

-552 DRESFLVQARDTQ
+552 DRETFLVQARDTQ
-565 TGRQLWQRRLPLKD
+565 TGRRLWERRLPLKE

-585 GQLAIDEQHAYF
+585 GHLAIDERHAYF
-597 GGDRLRALRLT
+597 GGDRLRALRLS
-608 DGKIA
+608 DGGIA
-613 WEYGSGSATTSYG
+613 WEYGSGSAATSYG
-626 VPAVSGG
+626 VPAVASG
-633 VVYAQENRD
+633 VVYAQEDRD

-648 VTADFGI
+648 VTADYGS

-665 SLTPDFFA
+665 SLTPDFFSP
-673 TPVVGER
+673 PVVGER

-690 SAVDPDTGRSVWVFP
+690 SAVDPDTGRSVWVFE

-712 TDKERTRIIGAGE
+712 ADKERTRVIGAGE
-725 TSVVAIP
+725 TSVVALP
-732 LA
+732 LV

>member
-18 LIARL
+18 LLARL

-29 TVYLARTPGGRTV
+29 TVYLARTAGGRTV

-55 AFRARFRLE
+55 AFRSRFRLE
-64 ADAARIIGAR
+64 TDAARIIGAR

-218 AADLLYRVRYAEPDL
+218 PADLLYRVRYAEPDL

-238 ALLPLLTACLSKDP
+238 ALLPLLTACLAKDP
-252 SARPTTSTLIDRLHD
+252 AARPTTAHLTAHLHD

-279 LLTDIA
+279 VLADIA

-300 APAGSVG
+300 GPAG
-307 SAVAET
+307 AAFAET
-313 VASAPLSRRRLF
+313 APSTPLSRRR
-325 SVGGAALFGAA
+325 ALTLGSASLLGLA
-336 GAGGGVWA
+336 GAGAGVWA
-344 WLGSDNDADGTA
+344 WLNSREEGGDSAKGTA
-356 GKGGVTAGPTAIP
+356 PSPTGPTAVP
-369 ATTASD
+369 APTSPD
-375 GAPAALWRGES
+375 GAPAPLWQDDV
-386 LDREESVTPLLAGG
+386 LDREESIAPLLAGAD
-400 VVGFAETASFRAF
+400 VVGFAETVSFRAVDTKDGSELWAESAVR
-413 DPQSGAVLWED
+413 DPH
-424 TMASDPKQITTD
+424 QITTD
-436 GTNFYTSTYPVDGPS
+436 GTNYYLSDGPFDGPG
-451 ALQIGTLTAR
+451 ALKIRTLAPR
-461 TGKAAAGTITLKGF
+461 TGKEAARTIELKGID
-475 EGSQFGTELLTAA
+475 GSTTELLTAA
-488 GGVLYAS
+488 GGILFTAS
-495 SRVGSRNDEDD
+495 RQGKRELDSDLNNI
-506 KTGWH
+506 GWH
-511 LIAVN
+511 LLAVN

-521 EAWRQPHTDTNAR
+521 EAWRHPYEWDGVR
-534 PWLAQVAG
+534 PWLAQVVG
-542 GRLIL
+542 DRLIL
-547 GKNSS
+547 GKNSG
-552 DRESFLVQARDTQ
+552 DLDSFLVQARDVR
-565 TGRQLWQRRLPLKD
+565 TGRQLWKRRLPLEK
-579 SESFKP
+579 SAGFVP
-585 GQLAIDEQHAYF
+585 GQLSADERHVYT
-597 GGDRLRALRLT
+597 GGDRLRAVRLT
-608 DGKIA
+608 DGAVA
-613 WEYGSGSATTSYG
+613 WEYGSGKDPMAYG
-626 VPAVSGG
+626 VPALADDLVYTSVSGQG
-633 VVYAQENRD
+633 LVAVNAMKGTEFWVEK
-642 APGLLA
+642 PGDRA
-648 VTADFGI
+648 VTPRFYYRPIIGKKYA
-655 RRWTESPSGR
+655 
-665 SLTPDFFA
+665 
-673 TPVVGER
+673 
-680 YVYAPVRGGL
+680 YAPVRGGL
-690 SAVDPDTGRSVWVFP
+690 SAVDLSTRVSDWVFP
-705 TDATRFV
+705 TDATRYV
-712 TDKERTRIIGAGE
+712 VDKERARIIGAG
-725 TSVVAIP
+725 TSTVVAIP
-732 LA
+732 YA

>member
-12 AVATYR
+12 SVATYR

-64 ADAARIIGAR
+64 TDAARIIGAR

-145 LVTAYGPKIIDFGI
+145 LVTAYGPKIVDFGI

-166 HLTRTGAAAGTPAFM
+166 RLTRTGAAAGTPAFM

-238 ALLPLLTACLSKDP
+238 ALVPILAACLAKDP
-252 SARPTTSTLIDRLHD
+252 SARPTTGLLIDRFHD

-300 APAGSVG
+300 APAGS
-307 SAVAET
+307 AVAET
-313 VASAPLSRRRLF
+313 VPGTPLSRRRLL
-325 SVGGAALFGAA
+325 SLGGAGLLGVA

-344 WLGSDNDADGTA
+344 WLGSRDTPQDAKA
-356 GKGGVTAGPTAIP
+356 GPTPTGPTAIP

-375 GAPAALWRGES
+375 GAPAALWRGDA
-386 LDREESVTPLLAGG
+386 LDREESVMPLLAGG
-400 VVGFAETASFRAF
+400 VVGFAETVSLRAF
-413 DPQSGAVLWED
+413 DPQNGTVLWEERR
-424 TMASDPKQITTD
+424 ASDPKQVTTD
-436 GTNFYTSTYPVDGPS
+436 GTNFYMSTYPLEGPS
-451 ALQIGTLTAR
+451 ALRISTLAAR
-461 TGKAAAGTITLKGF
+461 TGKEAARMITLKGF

-495 SRVGSRNDEDD
+495 SRVGGRDDEDD
-506 KTGWH
+506 TTGWH

-521 EAWRQPHTDTNAR
+521 EAWRHPHSDTNAR

-552 DRESFLVQARDTQ
+552 DRKTFLVQARDTQ
-565 TGRQLWQRRLPLKD
+565 TGRRLWERRLPLKE

-585 GQLAIDEQHAYF
+585 GHLAIDERHAYF
-597 GGDRLRALRLT
+597 GGDRLRALRLS
-608 DGKIA
+608 DGGIA
-613 WEYGSGSATTSYG
+613 WEYGSGSAATSYG
-626 VPAVSGG
+626 VPAVASG
-633 VVYAQENRD
+633 VVYAQEDRD
-642 APGLLA
+642 TPGLLA
-648 VTADFGI
+648 VTADYGV

-665 SLTPDFFA
+665 SLTPDFFSP
-673 TPVVGER
+673 PVVGER

-690 SAVDPDTGRSVWVFP
+690 SAVDPDTGRSVWVFE

-712 TDKERTRIIGAGE
+712 TDKERTRVIGAGE
-725 TSVVAIP
+725 TSVVALP
-732 LA
+732 LV

>member
-1 MLSPLTHDDPA
+1 MLSPLTHDDPT
-12 AVATYR
+12 AVASYR
-18 LIARL
+18 LLARL

-42 ALKTVHARLATDP
+42 ALKTVHARLASDP

-64 ADAARIIGAR
+64 TDAARIIGAR

-159 ARAAGDD
+159 ARAAGDE

-218 AADLLYRVRYAEPDL
+218 AADLLYRVRYADPDL

-238 ALLPLLTACLSKDP
+238 ALLPLLTACLAKDP
-252 SARPTTSTLIDRLHD
+252 AARPSTGALTDHLHD

-274 HLPPL
+274 HLPRL

-300 APAGSVG
+300 APAE

-313 VASAPLSRRRLF
+313 TPNTPLSRRRALTL
-325 SVGGAALFGAA
+325 GGGSLLGLAGTGA
-336 GAGGGVWA
+336 GVWA
-344 WLGSDNDADGTA
+344 WLGSRDTGR
-356 GKGGVTAGPTAIP
+356 PTG
-369 ATTASD
+369 
-375 GAPAALWRGES
+375 GAPAPKGPNAVPTPTSADGSPAPLWQGS
-386 LDREESVTPLLAGG
+386 VLDREEKTTQLLAGDD
-400 VVGFAETASFRAF
+400 VVGFAETVSFRAV
-413 DPQSGAVLWED
+413 DTRTGSKLWEES
-424 TMASDPKQITTD
+424 TVMEPHQVTTD
-436 GTNFYTSTYPVDGPS
+436 GTNYYLSDGNYEGPG
-451 ALQIGTLTAR
+451 ALKIRTLAPR
-461 TGKAAAGTITLKGF
+461 TGKEAARTIVLKGID
-475 EGSQFGTELLTAA
+475 GTTTELITAS
-488 GGVLYAS
+488 GGILFTAS
-495 SRVGSRNDEDD
+495 RLGKRETDPDADNV
-506 KTGWH
+506 GWH
-511 LIAVN
+511 LLAVD

-521 EAWRQPHTDTNAR
+521 EAWRQPYEWDGVR
-534 PWLAQVAG
+534 PWLAQVVG
-542 GRLIL
+542 DQLFL
-547 GKNSS
+547 GKNSG
-552 DRESFLVQARDTQ
+552 DLETFLLQARDAR
-565 TGRQLWQRRLPLKD
+565 TGRQLWKRRLPLA
-579 SESFKP
+579 ESDGFIP
-585 GQLAIDEQHAYF
+585 GHLTFDDRHVYT
-597 GGDRLRALRLT
+597 GGDRLRAVRLT
-608 DGKIA
+608 DGAIA
-613 WEYGSGSATTSYG
+613 WEYGTGTDPLGYG
-626 VPAVSGG
+626 VPVVAGGLAYTNVSG
-633 VVYAQENRD
+633 Q
-642 APGLLA
+642 GLVA
-648 VTADFGI
+648 VETTFGI
-655 RRWTESPSGR
+655 ERWKEEPGSRP
-665 SLTPDFFA
+665 LTPRA
-673 TPVVGER
+673 LVKPVIGTK
-680 YVYAPVRGGL
+680 YAYAPVRGGL
-690 SAVDPDTGRSVWVFP
+690 SAVDLTTRTSAWVFP
-705 TDATRFV
+705 TDATRYV
-712 TDKERTRIIGAGE
+712 VDQERSRIIGAG
-725 TSVVAIP
+725 TSSVVAIP
-732 LA
+732 FE

>member
-64 ADAARIIGAR
+64 TDAARIIGAR

-166 HLTRTGAAAGTPAFM
+166 RLTRTGAAAGTPAFM

-218 AADLLYRVRYAEPDL
+218 AADLLYRVRYADPDL

-238 ALLPLLTACLSKDP
+238 ALLPILTACLSKDP
-252 SARPTTSTLIDRLHD
+252 SARPTTGTLIDRFHD

-300 APAGSVG
+300 APAGS
-307 SAVAET
+307 AVAET
-313 VASAPLSRRRLF
+313 VASTPLSRRRLF
-325 SVGGAALFGAA
+325 SMGGAALLGVA

-344 WLGSDNDADGTA
+344 WLGSRDGEDGA
-356 GKGGVTAGPTAIP
+356 KAAAPTAGPTAIP
-369 ATTASD
+369 ATTAPD
-375 GAPAALWRGES
+375 GAPAALWRGDA
-386 LDREESVTPLLAGG
+386 LDREESVMPMLAGG
-400 VVGFAETASFRAF
+400 VVGLAETATFRAL
-413 DPQSGAVLWED
+413 DPQSGSVRWEESMV
-424 TMASDPKQITTD
+424 TDPKQITTD
-436 GTNFYTSTYPVDGPS
+436 GTNFYASSYPVEGAS
-451 ALQIGTLTAR
+451 ALEIRSLAARTGEKTAR
-461 TGKAAAGTITLKGF
+461 TVVLKGF

-488 GGVLYAS
+488 GGMLYAS
-495 SRVGSRNDEDD
+495 SRVGGRDDEDSD
-506 KTGWH
+506 TGWH
-511 LIAVN
+511 LIAVD

-521 EAWRQPHTDTNAR
+521 VSWRHPHTDTNAR
-534 PWLAQVAG
+534 RWLSRIVG
-542 GRLIL
+542 DRLVL
-547 GKNSS
+547 GKNSG
-552 DRESFLVQARDTQ
+552 DMESFIVQARDLR
-565 TGRQLWQRRLPLKD
+565 TGRQLWRRSIPLK
-579 SESFKP
+579 ESVSFIP
-585 GQLAIDEQHAYF
+585 GQLATDDRHLYV

-608 DGKIA
+608 DGGVA
-613 WEYGSGSATTSYG
+613 WEYGKGSFFG
-626 VPAVSGG
+626 VPTVSGG
-633 VVYAQENRD
+633 LVHANEAGRGLVV
-642 APGLLA
+642 
-648 VTADFGI
+648 VSADKGAK
-655 RRWTESPSGR
+655 RWAEALSGR
-665 SLTPDFFA
+665 SLTPDLYSV
-673 TPVVGER
+673 PVIGKK

-690 SAVDPDTGRSVWVFP
+690 SAIDRATRRSAWVFP
-705 TDATRFV
+705 TEATRYV
-712 TDKERTRIIGAGE
+712 VDAQRKRIVGAGAS
-725 TSVVAIP
+725 SVVALP

>member
-18 LIARL
+18 LLARL

-64 ADAARIIGAR
+64 TDAARIIGAR

-218 AADLLYRVRYAEPDL
+218 PADLLYRVRYAEPDL

-238 ALLPLLTACLSKDP
+238 ALLPLLTACLAKDP
-252 SARPTTSTLIDRLHD
+252 AARPTTADITARLHD

-279 LLTDIA
+279 LLADIA

-300 APAGSVG
+300 TPAG
-307 SAVAET
+307 AAFAET
-313 VASAPLSRRRLF
+313 APDTPLSRRRALTL
-325 SVGGAALFGAA
+325 GGGSLLGLA
-336 GAGGGVWA
+336 GAGAGVWA
-344 WLGSDNDADGTA
+344 WLNSRDTDGGTATGATPTPTGPTAVPAPTAADGT
-356 GKGGVTAGPTAIP
+356 P
-369 ATTASD
+369 A
-375 GAPAALWRGES
+375 PLWKDDDV
-386 LDREESVTPLLAGG
+386 LDREERIAPLLAGAD
-400 VVGFAETASFRAF
+400 VVGFAETVSFRAV
-413 DPQSGAVLWED
+413 DTKDGSELWADSMVSE
-424 TMASDPKQITTD
+424 PHQITTD
-436 GTNFYTSTYPVDGPS
+436 GTNYFLSDGNYEGPGV
-451 ALQIGTLTAR
+451 LKIRTLAAR
-461 TGKAAAGTITLKGF
+461 TGKEAARTIVLKGID
-475 EGSQFGTELLTAA
+475 GTTTEMLTAV
-488 GGVLYAS
+488 GGILFTAS
-495 SRVGSRNDEDD
+495 RLGKRELDSDLDNI
-506 KTGWH
+506 GWH
-511 LIAVN
+511 LLAVN

-521 EAWRQPHTDTNAR
+521 EAWRQPYEWDGVR
-534 PWLAQVAG
+534 PWLAQVVG
-542 GRLIL
+542 DRLIL
-547 GKNSS
+547 GKNSG
-552 DRESFLVQARDTQ
+552 DLDSFLLQARDVR
-565 TGRQLWQRRLPLKD
+565 TGRQLWKRRLPLK
-579 SESFKP
+579 ESARFVP
-585 GQLAIDEQHAYF
+585 GQLSTDERHVYT
-597 GGDRLRALRLT
+597 GGDRLRAVRLT
-608 DGKIA
+608 DGAVA
-613 WEYGSGSATTSYG
+613 WEYGTGKDPFAYG
-626 VPAVSGG
+626 VPAVSDDL
-633 VVYAQENRD
+633 VYTNVSGQGLVAVSAAKGKEFWAEEPGNR
-642 APGLLA
+642 P
-648 VTADFGI
+648 
-655 RRWTESPSGR
+655 
-665 SLTPDFFA
+665 LTPVF
-673 TPVVGER
+673 TYRPVIGKK
-680 YVYAPVRGGL
+680 YAYAPVRGGL
-690 SAVDPDTGRSVWVFP
+690 SAVDLSTRRSAWVFP
-705 TDATRFV
+705 TDATRYV
-712 TDKERTRIIGAGE
+712 VDKEQARIIGAG
-725 TSVVAIP
+725 TSSVVAIP
-732 LA
+732 FA

>member
-18 LIARL
+18 LLARL

-42 ALKTVHARLATDP
+42 ALKTVHARLAADP
-55 AFRARFRLE
+55 AFRSRFRLE
-64 ADAARIIGAR
+64 TDAARIIGAR

-145 LVTAYGPKIIDFGI
+145 LVTAHGPKVIDFGI

-186 SGQEHPP
+186 SGQEHTP

-218 AADLLYRVRYAEPDL
+218 PADLLYRVRYAEPDL

-238 ALLPLLTACLSKDP
+238 ALLPLLTACLDKDP
-252 SARPTTSTLIDRLHD
+252 AARPTTAVLVERLHD
-267 GHGEFAD
+267 GHGQFAD

-279 LLTDIA
+279 VLADIG

-300 APAGSVG
+300 APEGPVA
-307 SAVAET
+307 AET
-313 VASAPLSRRRLF
+313 VPAAPLSRRRLF
-325 SVGGAALFGAA
+325 SVGGAALLGAA
-336 GAGGGVWA
+336 GAGGGLWA
-344 WLGSDNDADGTA
+344 WRSGRQDGPPAGGGS
-356 GKGGVTAGPTAIP
+356 AGPTAVP
-369 ATTASD
+369 ATTAAD
-375 GAPAALWRGES
+375 GAPAPLWQGKAF
-386 LDREESVTPLLAGG
+386 DREQRITPLVADG
-400 VVGFAETASFRAF
+400 VVGFAETTEFRVL
-413 DPQSGAVLWED
+413 DMRDGSELWTESAVME
-424 TMASDPKQITTD
+424 PRQVTTD
-436 GTNFYTSTYPVDGPS
+436 GTVFYMSSGEFEGPGVLHLRTRGALGGGGGTS
-451 ALQIGTLTAR
+451 R
-461 TGKAAAGTITLKGF
+461 TIDLKGF
-475 EGSQFGTELLTAA
+475 EGSHKGTELLTASD
-488 GGVLYAS
+488 GVLFAS
-495 SRVGSRNDEDD
+495 SRRGDWDVTGDRDD
-506 KTGWH
+506 VGWH
-511 LIAVN
+511 LIAVDVRAGRE
-516 LRTGK
+516 L
-521 EAWRQPHTDTNAR
+521 WRQPYPWGNVR
-534 PWLAQVAG
+534 PWLSRIVG
-542 GRLIL
+542 DRLVL
-547 GKNSS
+547 GKNS
-552 DRESFLVQARDTQ
+552 DDLDSFLVQARDLR

-579 SESFKP
+579 SSSYIP
-585 GQLAIDEQHAYF
+585 GQLVTDERHVYL

-608 DGKIA
+608 DGSVA

-626 VPAVSGG
+626 VPAVADGL
-633 VVYAQENRD
+633 VHAQEKRET
-642 APGLLA
+642 PGL
-648 VTADFGI
+648 VSVGADNG
-655 RRWTESPSGR
+655 RRHRAEAPSGR
-665 SLTPDFFA
+665 PLAPYFFA
-673 TPVVGER
+673 TPVVGEK
-680 YVYAPVRGGL
+680 YVYTPVRGGL
-690 SAVDPDTGRSVWVFP
+690 NAVALDGYRSDWVFR
-705 TDATRFV
+705 TEANRFV
-712 TDKERTRIIGAGE
+712 TDKGRTRLFGAGE
-725 TSVVAIP
+725 TTVVSLPFA
-732 LA
+732 

>member
-12 AVATYR
+12 TVATYR
-18 LIARL
+18 LLARL

-64 ADAARIIGAR
+64 TDAARIIGAR

-186 SGQEHPP
+186 SGEEHTP

-218 AADLLYRVRYAEPDL
+218 PADLLYRVRYADPDL
-233 TGVPE
+233 TGVPDP
-238 ALLPLLTACLSKDP
+238 LLPLLTACLSKDP
-252 SARPTTSTLIDRLHD
+252 AARPTTATLAAHLHD
-267 GHGEFAD
+267 GRGDFAD

-279 LLTDIA
+279 VLSDIA

-292 LHAPHRLP
+292 LHTPHRLP
-300 APAGSVG
+300 TPA
-307 SAVAET
+307 
-313 VASAPLSRRRLF
+313 ASAIADTVPSPPLSRRRALGL
-325 SVGGAALFGAA
+325 GGGSLLGLAA
-336 GAGGGVWA
+336 AGGGLWA
-344 WLGSDNDADGTA
+344 WLDSRDTPQAT
-356 GKGGVTAGPTAIP
+356 GGAPAATGPTAIP
-369 ATTASD
+369 AKTSAD
-375 GAPAALWRGES
+375 GSPEALWRGES
-386 LDREESVTPLLAGG
+386 LDHEQPTTQLLAGD
-400 VVGFAETASFRAF
+400 VVGFAETVDFR
-413 DPQSGAVLWED
+413 VL
-424 TMASDPKQITTD
+424 DPKDGRKLWSESLDPYQVTTD
-436 GTNFYTSTYPVDGPS
+436 GTFFYASGGAYDGP
-451 ALQIGTLTAR
+451 GTLNIRTLDPR
-461 TGKAAAGTITLKGF
+461 TGKEAARTIEVKGF
-475 EGSQFGTELLTAA
+475 DGTNNGTRLLTAA
-488 GGVLYAS
+488 GELLFAAS
-495 SRVGSRNDEDD
+495 RLGDHSTHPDVNE
-506 KTGWH
+506 TGWH

-521 EAWRQPHTDTNAR
+521 EAWRHAYAWDGVR
-534 PWLAQVAG
+534 PWLAQVAD

-547 GKNSS
+547 GKNSG
-552 DRESFLVQARDTQ
+552 DRETFLVQAREAQ

-579 SESFKP
+579 SESYIP
-585 GQLAIDEQHAYF
+585 GQLAIDERHAYF
-597 GGDRLRALRLT
+597 GGDRLRALRLSN
-608 DGKIA
+608 GEIA
-613 WEYGSGSATTSYG
+613 WEHGSGSATTSYG
-626 VPAVSGG
+626 VPVVSGG
-633 VVYAQENRD
+633 FVYAQENRST
-642 APGLLA
+642 PGFLA
-648 VTADFGI
+648 VAADFGV
-655 RRWTESPSGR
+655 RRWTELASGR
-665 SLTPDFFA
+665 SLTPEFFTA
-673 TPVVGER
+673 PVVGEK
-680 YVYAPVRGGL
+680 YVYAPVKGGL
-690 SAVDPDTGRSVWVFP
+690 SAIDLVTNRSAWVFP
-705 TDATRFV
+705 TEASRFV
-712 TDKERTRIIGAGE
+712 VDKERSRIIGAGK

-732 LA
+732 FA

>member
-64 ADAARIIGAR
+64 TDAARIIGAR

-218 AADLLYRVRYAEPDL
+218 AADLLYRVRYADPDL

-252 SARPTTSTLIDRLHD
+252 AARPTTSTLVDRLHD

-300 APAGSVG
+300 APTD

-313 VASAPLSRRRLF
+313 VASTPLSRRRLF
-325 SVGGAALFGAA
+325 SVGGAALLGAA
-336 GAGGGVWA
+336 GAGVGVWA
-344 WLGSDNDADGTA
+344 WLGSNNDADGTA
-356 GKGGVTAGPTAIP
+356 GKGGATAGPTAIP

-436 GTNFYTSTYPVDGPS
+436 GTNFYTSTYPVEGPS
-451 ALQIGTLTAR
+451 ALQIGTLAAR

-495 SRVGSRNDEDD
+495 SRVGGRNDEDSN
-506 KTGWH
+506 TGWH

-534 PWLAQVAG
+534 PWLSRIVG
-542 GRLIL
+542 NRLVL
-547 GKNSS
+547 GKNSE
-552 DRESFLVQARDTQ
+552 DLLSFNVQARDLR
-565 TGRQLWQRRLPLKD
+565 TGHQLWRRNIPLE
-579 SESFKP
+579 ESQGYRP
-585 GQLAIDEQHAYF
+585 GQLATDDQHLYL

-608 DGKIA
+608 DGGVA
-613 WEYGSGSATTSYG
+613 WEYGKGSAFG
-626 VPAVSGG
+626 LPAVSGG
-633 VVYAQENRD
+633 LVHANAAGRGLVV
-642 APGLLA
+642 
-648 VTADFGI
+648 VSADKGVK
-655 RRWTESPSGR
+655 RWEEALSGR
-665 SLTPDFFA
+665 SLTPELY
-673 TPVVGER
+673 TVPVVGTK

-690 SAVDPDTGRSVWVFP
+690 SAIDRVTRRSAWVFP
-705 TDATRFV
+705 TEATRYV
-712 TDKERTRIIGAGE
+712 VDTSRTRIVGAGAS
-725 TSVVAIP
+725 SVVALP
-732 LA
+732 FA